1 MTLLRVTVYCF
12 LASYLVAFVLELL
25 RRAGRARWSRMVTA
39 GVVGAGLVAHSIYL
53 VRRTQETGLPPLVGS
68 AHDWLLVLAWLLVVA
83 YLAVTLVDRDL
94 AIGLFVLP
102 LVMAFIAATYFMTTT
117 EQAASLAAI
126 GRRRWAML
134 HASGLVLGFGGLAVA
149 FLSSLMYLVQH
160 RRMRTGT
167 GMIAGW
173 RMPSLE
179 SLARV
184 TRWAVWLGFG
194 LLTLGVGTGLVL
206 GLSPSEE
213 MTSSFLWDPQVLL
226 GGAVWLVLGGLCARL
241 VARRQ
246 TSGKQVALLAATA
259 SGILI
264 FAVVGI
270 QALTGRNH
278 ARMRGHP
285 AAPAPP
291 QAPNAEGRV

>member
-1 MTLLRVTVYCF
+1 MTLLRVTVFCF
-12 LASYLVAFVLELL
+12 LASYFVAFALEWL
-25 RRAGRARWSRMVTA
+25 RLAGRARWSRFAALGCT
-39 GVVGAGLVAHSIYL
+39 GAGLLAHSIYL

-83 YLAVTLVDRDL
+83 YLAATLVDRDL
-94 AIGLFVLP
+94 AIAVYVLP
-102 LVMAFIAATYFMTTT
+102 LVMAFVAATYFMTTT
-117 EQAASLAAI
+117 EPVASLAEV

-134 HASGLVLGFGGLAVA
+134 HASGLALGFGGLAVA
-149 FLSSLMYLVQH
+149 FLASLMYLAQH
-160 RRMRTGT
+160 RRLRSGTGT
-167 GMIAGW
+167 IAGW

-184 TRWAVWLGFG
+184 TRWSVWLGFG

-206 GLSPSEE
+206 GLSPSDE
-213 MTSSFLWDPQVLL
+213 MTTSFLWDPQVLL
-226 GGAVWLVLGGLCARL
+226 GAAVWVVLGALCARL
-241 VARRQ
+241 VAKGQ

-264 FAVVGI
+264 FAVVGL

-278 ARMRGHP
+278 ARMRGQP
-285 AAPAPP
+285 QTPP
-291 QAPNAEGRV
+291 PVQEATTEGPV